1 MPVSFIR
8 FDDWLNEQ
16 LKNPEFKK
24 GLEKEEI
31 KLELELKF
39 NEMLREMGYD
49 DLCVEVLDMDE
60 Y

>member
-1 MPVSFIR
+1 MSVGFIR
-8 FDDWLNEQ
+8 FDDILNEK
-16 LKNPEFKK
+16 LKDPEFKK
-24 GLEKEEI
+24 GFERAGL